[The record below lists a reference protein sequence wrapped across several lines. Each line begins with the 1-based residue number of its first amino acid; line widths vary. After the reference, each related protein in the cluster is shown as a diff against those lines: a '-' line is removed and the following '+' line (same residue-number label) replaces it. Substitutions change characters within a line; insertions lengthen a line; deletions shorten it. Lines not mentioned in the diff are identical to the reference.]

1 MFSRRSLL
9 FVVLL
14 ALLLVGMTLALVISR
29 WGEEAPAEPTA
40 LPPSPTVVAQHTP
53 LASPSPSPEPT
64 ATATTLPTPT
74 LEGTTTPEPTL
85 TPWRLELVELPP
97 VALQD
102 WPRPADDNGLG
113 IHFLTKPYYSEEE
126 LDRQISRMVGLR
138 MKWALVVYGD
148 EIQLRKAAIK
158 FRDAG
163 ITVVWRRMV
172 RPYERLFDL
181 GRDVQILQEVG
192 MPPYIQLYNE
202 PSLPAEWDEREIDQ
216 EQFLNNLL
224 KAAAGVYNAGGYV
237 GLQFVNQ
244 KWLEDA
250 LREIRARG
258 GEAIFGRMFFVPHP
272 YGLNHP
278 PSYTGDCSAVL
289 GFRCFAAVF
298 EQEIGFVPPMIAGEG
313 GWKYRASDDSHFPI
327 VDDQLHAQYHRE
339 LFDWFRTRLLSNGQD
354 LPDYLF
360 AFCPW
365 LLSDKM
371 DDSAWFDSFAGDHT
385 LTIEAV
391 RSIPPFRRKFS
402 WD

>member
-1 MFSRRSLL
+1 MSSRRSLL
-9 FVVLL
+9 FVLLL
-14 ALLLVGMTLALVISR
+14 ALLLVGTTLALAISR

-40 LPPSPTVVAQHTP
+40 PPPSPTVVAQHTP
-53 LASPSPSPEPT
+53 LASPPPSPEPT
-64 ATATTLPTPT
+64 STATSLPTPT
-74 LEGTTTPEPTL
+74 LEETTSTEPTP

-97 VALQD
+97 IALQD

-113 IHFLTKPYYSEEE
+113 IHFLAKAYYSEEE
-126 LDRQISRMVGLR
+126 LDRQIARMVSLR
-138 MKWALVVYGD
+138 MKWALVIYAD

-163 ITVVWRRMV
+163 ITVVWRRWG
-172 RPYERLFDL
+172 RPDKPLFNFD
-181 GRDVQILQEVG
+181 RDVQILQEVG

-202 PSLPAEWDEREIDQ
+202 PSLSAEWDEEEIDQ
-216 EQFLNNLL
+216 ERFLQNLL
-224 KAAAGVYNAGGYV
+224 RSAARLYNAGGYV
-237 GLQFVNQ
+237 GLQFVDER
-244 KWLEDA
+244 WLVAA
-250 LREIRARG
+250 LDEMKARG
-258 GEAIFGRMFFVPHP
+258 GEAIFDRMFFVPHP

-278 PSYTGDCSAVL
+278 PEYVATCDGVL
-289 GFRCFAAVF
+289 GFRCYAEVF
-298 EQEIGFVPPMIAGEG
+298 KQEIGFYPPMIAGEG
-313 GWKYRASDDSHFPI
+313 GWKYGATDDSHYPK

-339 LFDWFRTRLLSNGQD
+339 LFDWFRTEVLSNGQP

-371 DDSAWFDSFAGDHT
+371 EDSAWFDSFAGDHA

-391 RSIPPFRRKFS
+391 QSIPPFRRKFS

>member
-1 MFSRRSLL
+1 MSSRRSLL
-9 FVVLL
+9 WVVLL
-14 ALLLVGMTLALVISR
+14 ALLLVGTTLALAISR

-40 LPPSPTVVAQHTP
+40 PPPSPTVVAQDTP

-64 ATATTLPTPT
+64 ATATPLPTPT
-74 LEGTTTPEPTL
+74 LEGTTTPEPTP

-97 VALQD
+97 IALQD
-102 WPRPADDNGLG
+102 WPRPADDNGLC
-113 IHFLTKPYYSEEE
+113 IHFLGTGYYGDEE
-126 LDRQISRMVGLR
+126 LDLNIWRMKSMG
-138 MKWALVVYGD
+138 MKWALVIYAD

-163 ITVVWRRMV
+163 ITVVWRRWG
-172 RPYERLFDL
+172 RPYQPLFDL
-181 GRDVQILQEVG
+181 GLDVQILREVG

-202 PSLPAEWDEREIDQ
+202 PSLPAEWDGREIDQ
-216 EQFLNNLL
+216 ERFLENLL
-224 KAAAGVYNAGGYV
+224 RAATSLYNAGGYV
-237 GLQFVNQ
+237 GLQFVNER
-244 KWLEDA
+244 WLVAA
-250 LREIRARG
+250 LKEMKAHG

-278 PSYTGDCSAVL
+278 PDYTEDCNGVL

-298 EQEIGFVPPMIAGEG
+298 EQEIGFIPPMIAGEG
-313 GWKYRASDDSHFPI
+313 GWKWNATDDHRFGPI
-327 VDDQLHAQYHRE
+327 DAELHRRYHLE
-339 LFDWFRTRLLSNGQD
+339 VYDWFRRGTLSDGQP

-385 LTIEAV
+385 PTIEAV
-391 RSIPPFRRKFS
+391 QSIPPFRRRFS
-402 WD
+402 WE

>member
-1 MFSRRSLL
+1 MSSKRSLL

-14 ALLLVGMTLALVISR
+14 ALLLVGTTLALVISK

-53 LASPSPSPEPT
+53 LASPPPSPEPPTT
-64 ATATTLPTPT
+64 ATPLSTPT
-74 LEGTTTPEPTL
+74 LEGTTTLEPTP

-97 VALQD
+97 IALPD

-113 IHFLTKPYYSEEE
+113 IHFLAKAYYSEEE
-126 LDRQISRMVGLR
+126 LDRQIARMVSMR
-138 MKWALVVYGD
+138 MKWALVIYGD

-163 ITVVWRRMV
+163 ITVVWRRMA
-172 RPYERLFDL
+172 RPYEPLFDL

-192 MPPYIQLYNE
+192 MPPYMQLYNE

-216 EQFLNNLL
+216 ERFLQNLL
-224 KAAAGVYNAGGYV
+224 RAAARVYNAEGYV
-237 GLQFVNQ
+237 GLQFVDER
-244 KWLEDA
+244 WLVAA
-250 LREIRARG
+250 LEEMKARG

-278 PSYTGDCSAVL
+278 PDYTGDCNSVL
-289 GFRCFAAVF
+289 GFLCFANVF

-313 GWKYRASDDSHFPI
+313 GWKYGATDDSHYPK

-339 LFDWFRTRLLSNGQD
+339 LFDWFRTGLLSNGQP

-371 DDSAWFDSFAGDHT
+371 EDSAWFDSFAGDHT